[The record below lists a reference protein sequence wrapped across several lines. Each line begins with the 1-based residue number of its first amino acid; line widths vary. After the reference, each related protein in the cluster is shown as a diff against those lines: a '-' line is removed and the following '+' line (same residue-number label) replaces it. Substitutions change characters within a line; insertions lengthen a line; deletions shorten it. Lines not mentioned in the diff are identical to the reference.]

1 MINVNVNVKKHH
13 LCQKDYVWNLAI
25 CSCGNEKYLASVMD
39 DSAIICDEVRD
50 ADAEAESNDRET
62 KTVPINFDEKKST
75 CKIQNFYILFAFLLI
90 TRALVV
96 AVNIYCDLIKYQA
109 KQKHLPF
116 QFTNTELKEVIYQ
129 KHKSKMSN
137 KVKNID
143 IKNRAYYFFNDMIK
157 IKSFNLN
164 NFKTDETHTKIFLFA
179 ILDM

>member
-1 MINVNVNVKKHH
+1 
-13 LCQKDYVWNLAI
+13 
-25 CSCGNEKYLASVMD
+25 MD

-50 ADAEAESNDRET
+50 ADAEAESNDEET

-75 CKIQNFYILFAFLLI
+75 CKIQNFYILLAFLLI
-90 TRALVV
+90 AIALVV
-96 AVNIYCDLIKYQA
+96 AVSIYCDLIKYQA
-109 KQKHLPF
+109 KQKHLLPF

-164 NFKTDETHTKIFLFA
+164 NFKTDGTHTKIFLFA
-179 ILDM
+179 TLDM